1 MEILDR
7 LGLYRDSLIVLTSDH
22 GEEFWEHGGLG
33 HGHSLHDELLWVP
46 LIIKL
51 PGLAARGQI
60 TSLVETTSL
69 TPTLLELCGIP
80 YRPDGVSA
88 GSLVSLWS
96 EGREPYRAQPIVS
109 TGLLYFED
117 RESIIFQDMKYMR
130 TLTGD
135 REELYDLVQ
144 DPAEKISLVRAL
156 PEKVREAK
164 RLLAN
169 HHRKSGELRRRYRIG
184 DAEEVQ
190 LDEETR
196 ERLRSLG
203 TIQ

>member
-1 MEILDR
+1 MEIIDR

-46 LIIKL
+46 LMIKL

-60 TSLVETTSL
+60 SSLVDTTSL

-80 YRPDGVSA
+80 YRPDGFSA

-109 TGLLYFED
+109 TGLLYFGD

-184 DAEEVQ
+184 DA
-190 LDEETR
+190 R
-196 ERLRSLG
+196 C
-203 TIQ
+203 

>member
-1 MEILDR
+1 M
-7 LGLYRDSLIVLTSDH
+7 
-22 GEEFWEHGGLG
+22 
-33 HGHSLHDELLWVP
+33 
-46 LIIKL
+46 IKL
-51 PGLAARGQI
+51 PGLDSRGRI
-60 TSLVETTSL
+60 STLVDTTSL
-69 TPTLLELCGIP
+69 TPTVLELCGIS
-80 YRPDGVSA
+80 YQPDGFSA
-88 GSLVSLWS
+88 GSLVSLWG
-96 EGREPYRAQPIVS
+96 EGRGPYRAQPIVS

-117 RESIIFQDMKYMR
+117 QESIVFQDMKYMR
-130 TLTGD
+130 TLTSD

-144 DPAEKISLVRAL
+144 DAAEKISLVRDL

-169 HHRKSGELRRRYRIG
+169 HHRKSWELRRRYRIG